1 MRIRTFIVVLVVIVL
16 SGCYSYVPVAVSGP
30 PPGTR
35 ANLVLTDEGTVEMA
49 RQVGPSTR
57 AIEGDVLSANGEGLL
72 LAVRRL
78 ERRDGIEEFWKG
90 EQVTVPRGAVATF
103 TERKLSRS
111 RTALF
116 GVGAA
121 AAVFVLGK
129 AFGEAT
135 GIFGRNG
142 GGPGSEK

>member
-1 MRIRTFIVVLVVIVL
+1 MRMRAFVVVVLMVL

-49 RQVGPSTR
+49 RLVGPR
-57 AIEGDVLSANGEGLL
+57 AQAIEGDVVSANGESLI
-72 LAVRRL
+72 LAVRRV

-90 EQVTVPRGAVATF
+90 EQVTVPRAAVATF
-103 TERKLSRS
+103 TERKLSRT
-111 RTALF
+111 RTVLF
-116 GVGAA
+116 TAGAA
-121 AAVFVLGK
+121 IGAFFLGK

-135 GIFGRNG
+135 GIFGRSG

>member
-1 MRIRTFIVVLVVIVL
+1 MRIRAFVVVVVLVL
-16 SGCYSYVPVAVSGP
+16 MGCYSYVPVAVSGP
-30 PPGTR
+30 PPGAR

-49 RQVGPSTR
+49 RLVGPSTR
-57 AIEGDVLSANGEGLL
+57 AIEGDVVSANGEGLV

-90 EQVTVPRGAVATF
+90 EQVTVPRTAVATY
-103 TERKLSRS
+103 TERRLSRT
-111 RTALF
+111 RTVLF
-116 GVGAA
+116 GAGTAA
-121 AAVFVLGK
+121 AAFVLGK

-135 GIFGRNG
+135 GIFGRTG

>member
-1 MRIRTFIVVLVVIVL
+1 MRIRAFVVVVVVVLM
-16 SGCYSYVPVAVSGP
+16 GCYSYVPVAVSGP
-30 PPGTR
+30 PPGSR
-35 ANLVLTDEGTVEMA
+35 ASLVLTDEGTVEMA
-49 RQVGPSTR
+49 RFVGPSAST
-57 AIEGDVLSANGEGLL
+57 IEGDVVSANGEGLL

-90 EQVTVPRGAVATF
+90 EQVQVPRAAVATY
-103 TERKLSRS
+103 TERKLSRA
-111 RTALF
+111 RTVLF
-116 GVGAA
+116 GAGAV

-142 GGPGSEK
+142 GGTGSEK

>member
-1 MRIRTFIVVLVVIVL
+1 MRIRAFVVVVVLVL
-16 SGCYSYVPVAVSGP
+16 MGCYSYVPVAVSGP
-30 PPGTR
+30 PPGAR

-49 RQVGPSTR
+49 RLVGPSTR
-57 AIEGDVLSANGEGLL
+57 AIEGDVVSANGEGLV

-90 EQVTVPRGAVATF
+90 EQVTVPRTAVATY
-103 TERKLSRS
+103 TERRLSRT
-111 RTALF
+111 RTVLF
-116 GVGAA
+116 GAGVAA
-121 AAVFVLGK
+121 ATFVLGK

-135 GIFGRNG
+135 GIFGRTG